1 MVTLSPTTRF
11 VGVEDDNLDLFEGQY
26 PLPKGVS
33 YNSYLISTAE
43 KIAVI
48 DAVDRRRCDDWLA
61 NLVEALSGSTPDY
74 LVIQHVEPD
83 HSGSIDM
90 FLKQYPTTRVVATA
104 KAVEMLG
111 NFFENVDFASR
122 SIVVKDGDTLDLG
135 GVTLEFVT
143 APMVHWPEVMLTRNT
158 TEGILFSA
166 DAFGSFAMYSSTG
179 AWDDEARRYYC
190 NIVGKYGVSVQNL
203 LKKLAK
209 REIKTIAPLHGPVL
223 SENLGH
229 YISLYD
235 RWSRY
240 EPETEGVLVAYA
252 SIYGGT
258 AQAARRLASM
268 LEEAGAGEVVP
279 FDLCRHDVS
288 YAVAESFRLSH
299 LALCSV
305 TYDGDLFPAMHTY
318 LHHIAAKNLQNR
330 VVGLVE
336 NGSWTPLAARLM
348 TAAVGQMR
356 NMTIV
361 TPVVTLHS
369 RLHESD
375 LEALSNLAH
384 ELAKA

>member
-104 KAVEMLG
+104 KAVGMLG

-143 APMVHWPEVMLTRNT
+143 APMVHWPEVMLTLNT

-240 EPETEGVLVAYA
+240 EPETEGVL
-252 SIYGGT
+252 
-258 AQAARRLASM
+258 
-268 LEEAGAGEVVP
+268 GA
-279 FDLCRHDVS
+279 
-288 YAVAESFRLSH
+288 
-299 LALCSV
+299 
-305 TYDGDLFPAMHTY
+305 
-318 LHHIAAKNLQNR
+318 
-330 VVGLVE
+330 
-336 NGSWTPLAARLM
+336 
-348 TAAVGQMR
+348 
-356 NMTIV
+356 
-361 TPVVTLHS
+361 
-369 RLHESD
+369 
-375 LEALSNLAH
+375 
-384 ELAKA
+384 